1 MSARE
6 LRCPSCDGPM
16 GQVERR
22 AVLIDLCRDCKG
34 VFLDRGELDKLLDQ
48 AEADLAPTERF
59 GRERR
64 SGHDDDDDDDRRSR
78 ERSSGGGR
86 RKKRGGFLGEILDFG

>member
-1 MSARE
+1 
-6 LRCPSCDGPM
+6 M

-22 AVLIDLCRDCKG
+22 GVLIDLCRDCKG

-48 AEADLAPTERF
+48 AEADLAPMDRDRT
-59 GRERR
+59 ERR
-64 SGHDDDDDDDRRSR
+64 SGHDDDDDHRSR
-78 ERSSGGGR
+78 ERTLGGGR

>member
-1 MSARE
+1 MNDRD

-16 GQVERR
+16 RQVDRR
-22 AVLIDLCRDCKG
+22 GVVIDLCQDCKG

-48 AEADLAPTERF
+48 AEADQAPPDRVGTE
-59 GRERR
+59 R
-64 SGHDDDDDDDRRSR
+64 SGHHDEERDHRSS
-78 ERSSGGGR
+78 ERSDDGGR

>member
-1 MSARE
+1 
-6 LRCPSCDGPM
+6 M

-22 AVLIDLCRDCKG
+22 GVLIDLCRDCKG

-48 AEADLAPTERF
+48 AEADLAPRDLG

-64 SGHDDDDDDDRRSR
+64 SRHDDDDDDDHQSA
-78 ERSSGGGR
+78 ERSFGGGR
-86 RKKRGGFLGEILDFG
+86 RKKRGGFLGEVLDFG